1 MFLLLFKSVSKNG
14 QLMHLCV
21 PLKGYCIKLEE
32 SSYKVSIINLHVQ
45 PIQPLKLKIHIG
57 DSPICVISHSAAL
70 IVCVCVFFNLFLVW
84 YF

>member
-57 DSPICVISHSAAL
+57 DSHMCNISFSCSNR
-70 IVCVCVFFNLFLVW
+70 VCVCVFFNLFLVW